1 MYKTSISKAGI
12 LSLLAIS
19 ILCLQATALRLMAQ
33 ERRTTTTT
41 TDSHVNWIWDDGN
54 WKRSVEIRGRAE
66 FTDDYTDIKS
76 ISDGGFVRIEEKR
89 DGTTRRLDV
98 VRDANGQLQRTY
110 YFNGQTRA
118 LDAQDRAWVAGII
131 LEAVRQ
137 GAIDAERRVQTIFER
152 RGLNGVLEEI
162 SLIKGDY
169 AKRIY
174 FDALLKNRNLNS
186 SALQTVFRQA
196 AREISSDYEQAQFLI
211 KSSDQLAGKPET
223 LAAFFE
229 ATATIKSDYEHRRVL
244 SALLKKSAANREVML
259 FVVRSAVSISSDY
272 EKGLVLKE
280 VAALGLEDAQLAA
293 AFFQP
298 TNTIKSDYE
307 RRGVL
312 SAVLRRR
319 GLQPEVLSRVL
330 ESAAMMS
337 SDYEKAT
344 LLLEASGAYAGD
356 ARLRDAFLRTVETIK
371 SDYERGRVLSV
382 MLKNKQME

>member
-1 MYKTSISKAGI
+1 MKMFNKASISKAVI
-12 LSLLAIS
+12 LFLLAIS
-19 ILCLQATALRLMAQ
+19 LLGLRVRAQ
-33 ERRTTTTT
+33 EKKTITT
-41 TDSHVNWIWDDGN
+41 TDSHVNWIWDDGD

-66 FTDDYTDIKS
+66 FTDDYRDIRTVS
-76 ISDGGFVRIEEKR
+76 EGGFVRIEETR
-89 DGTTRRLDV
+89 GGTTRRLDV
-98 VRDANGQLQRTY
+98 TRGADGQLQRTY
-110 YFNGQTRA
+110 YLNGQARS
-118 LDAQDRAWVAGII
+118 LDAQDREWVAGII
-131 LEAVRQ
+131 LEAVRH

-162 SLIKGDY
+162 SLIRGDY
-169 AKRIY
+169 AKHVY
-174 FDALLKNRNLNS
+174 FDALLKNRNLNA

-211 KSSDQLAGKPET
+211 RSSEQLAGKPEA
-223 LAAFFE
+223 LPAFFE

-244 SALLKKSAANREVML
+244 SALLKKGAPNRDVL
-259 FVVRSAVSISSDY
+259 LRVVRSAASISSDY

-312 SAVLRRR
+312 SAVLKRKV
-319 GLQPEVLSRVL
+319 LQPEVLSRLL

-344 LLLEASGAYAGD
+344 LLLEASGAYTGD
-356 ARLRDAFLRTVETIK
+356 ARMRDAFLRTVETIK
-371 SDYERGRVLSV
+371 SDYERGRVLSA
-382 MLKNKQME
+382 MLKNRQMN